1 MWFTSIL
8 MRFFKFLFIKQKPQV
23 YLYKLLLTHKS
34 QQMQQKVFEELFENY
49 LQNNL
54 TEAEEQKLMKIIQQ
68 GSHDDFIKEKIQFLL
83 NKNESTE
90 LLDKQ
95 KGDDILQFILSQSEA
110 PKVIS
115 LHENK
120 KSYRK
125 LGRAIVAIAAAV
137 TILFAIRTAF
147 FYENTPDPLKTKEE
161 KSEAIS
167 SVLAFNGKQ
176 LIHLPD
182 GSTIIL
188 NDKSSITYDQNDFNK
203 ETREVTLS
211 GEAYFD
217 IKRNEK
223 KPFIVHTGK
232 VNTRVLGT
240 AFNINA
246 YDTSDNIEVTVERG
260 KVQVGDIKKIYGVIT
275 PNQQIKVNKNTLDF
289 EQNNT
294 KIEGVITW
302 KSKYLILDD
311 LNMEDA
317 VAMIAQKYKVSIL
330 LANDKIKN
338 CRITA
343 SFLNEEDLDHVLKV
357 VCSVIETSYHYDLN
371 NAIVLEGKGCE

>member
-1 MWFTSIL
+1 VVYFNFNEIL
-8 MRFFKFLFIKQKPQV
+8 LIFILQQKTQV

-54 TEAEEQKLMKIIQQ
+54 TEADEQKLMNIIHQ
-68 GSHDDFIKEKIQFLL
+68 GSHDDFIKEKIQLLL

-90 LLDKQ
+90 LLEKQ
-95 KGDDILQFILSQSEA
+95 KGDDILSYILSHSDA
-110 PKVIS
+110 PKIIS
-115 LHENK
+115 IHDNK

-137 TILFAIRTAF
+137 TILLAIRTAF
-147 FYENTPDPLKTKEE
+147 FYENTPDPLKNKEE
-161 KSEAIS
+161 KLEQIS

-176 LIHLPD
+176 LIRLPD

-188 NDKSSITYDQNDFNK
+188 NDKSSITYDQNDFDK

-232 VNTRVLGT
+232 VSTRVLGT

-260 KVQVGDIKKIYGVIT
+260 KVQVGDVKKIYGVIT

-289 EQNNT
+289 EQNST
-294 KIEGVITW
+294 KIETVITW
-302 KSKYLILDD
+302 KSNYLILDD
-311 LNMEDA
+311 INMEEA
-317 VAMIAQKYKVSIL
+317 VALISQKYKVPIV
-330 LANDKIKN
+330 LANENIKN

-357 VCSVIETSYHYDLN
+357 VCSVIETSYHYNQN

>member
-1 MWFTSIL
+1 
-8 MRFFKFLFIKQKPQV
+8 
-23 YLYKLLLTHKS
+23 
-34 QQMQQKVFEELFENY
+34 MQQKVFEELFENY

-54 TEAEEQKLMKIIQQ
+54 SEAEQQKLMEIIQS
-68 GSHDDFIKEKIQFLL
+68 GTHDDFIKEKIQSKMKE
-83 NKNESTE
+83 NQNVEI
-90 LLDKQ
+90 LDKQ
-95 KGDDILQFILSQSEA
+95 KSDDILNFILSQSSA

-115 LHENK
+115 IHDNK
-120 KSYRK
+120 RSYRK
-125 LGRAIVAIAAAV
+125 IGRTLVAIAAAI
-137 TILFAIRTAF
+137 TILFALRTAF
-147 FYENTPDPLKTKEE
+147 VYENVPNAIKTKEE
-161 KSEAIS
+161 NIEKVS

-176 LIHLPD
+176 LIRLPD

-188 NDKSSITYDQNDFNK
+188 NDKSSITYDQNDFDK

-232 VNTRVLGT
+232 VSTKVLGT

-260 KVQVGDIKKIYGVIT
+260 KVQVGDVKKTYGIIT

-289 EQNNT
+289 QQNNI
-294 KIEGVITW
+294 KIETAIAW
-302 KSKYLILDD
+302 KSNYLILDD
-311 LNMEDA
+311 INMEEA
-317 VAMIAQKYKVSIL
+317 VALISQKYKVSIVL
-330 LANDKIKN
+330 ENENIKK

-357 VCSVIETSYHYDLN
+357 VCSVIETTYHYNQN